1 MIKYWLLAMNYRSSI
16 DYYLIIDQEDYD
28 TNVAVQMYAP
38 GAATGW
44 YAQEPET
51 NWRFWNSNYPNNH
64 EWEEEHRMYIY
75 PTELII
81 HTLYSILPKN
91 QNTSTKHNDRINRIY
106 FIA

>member
-1 MIKYWLLAMNYRSSI
+1 MKFLKSGGTTNDQRLLAMNYRSSI

-51 NWRFWNSNYPNNH
+51 N
-64 EWEEEHRMYIY
+64 
-75 PTELII
+75 
-81 HTLYSILPKN
+81 
-91 QNTSTKHNDRINRIY
+91 
-106 FIA
+106 